1 MSTSGADESCLENT
15 IKKEL
20 RRIGSQTAQGDD
32 SEILIWLLDGDLA
45 CSQRPLRY
53 HPTFGGRGKKL
64 PPDAKPLVVEWVD
77 RVKSLGIRSII
88 SLLED
93 HKHHKY
99 YIEGELNL
107 HPEGLYGYYRS
118 KGFECCVIPIVDSP
132 RSVKSNCGKA
142 LVAEVLA
149 ACDRMPKPVLLHCS
163 AGIDRTSPVAAHIV
177 SKRSHQV
184 SP

>member
-1 MSTSGADESCLENT
+1 MSTSGADERCLEKT
-15 IKKEL
+15 IKEEL
-20 RRIGSQTAQGDD
+20 WRIKSQIEQGDD
-32 SEILIWLLDGDLA
+32 SEILIWLLGGDLA

-53 HPTFGGRGKKL
+53 HPTFGGRGKL
-64 PPDAKPLVVEWVD
+64 PPEAKPLIVKWVD

-93 HKHHKY
+93 QQHEKY
-99 YIEGELNL
+99 YINGGLNL

-149 ACDRMPKPVLLHCS
+149 AFDRMSKPVLLHCS
-163 AGIDRTSPVAAHIV
+163 AGIDRTSPVAAHIA
-177 SKRSHQV
+177 SKRSYQV
-184 SP
+184 SR